1 MRKIS
6 FSQPNFQQGPKEFNA
21 YYLPYSAGVL
31 WAYVCQ
37 HEHIKKE
44 YELIN
49 FVWKRDEI
57 DKSLELIK
65 DSDVACFS
73 TYVWNKSYN
82 YTLAKRLKEVNP
94 NCFVIFGGPEPPI
107 TDPKFFEKFPYI
119 DIMVKQE
126 GERSF
131 LKVLET
137 LDLEQLRDTPG
148 LLLNI
153 NGETVDTG
161 SPLRI
166 NDLDEV
172 PSPYLTGVFDD
183 LIKAHPEVEWN
194 MTLETN
200 RGCPYQCTF
209 CDWGSLTYNKVKK
222 FEMQRVFDEIEW
234 AGKHRC
240 GFISITDAN
249 FGIFPDRDNLIA
261 DKIIETQTRYGYPN
275 TFSTAWAKNQKQEV
289 VDIVKKLIHSP
300 RGFNQGLT
308 VSVQSLDLDVLENIK
323 RKNLE
328 ISKIEEIFDICDKE
342 NIPVYT
348 EVILG
353 LPGETLETWK
363 KNFWHLFESGN
374 HTGVTIFQ
382 AQMLENAEMNLLQK
396 KLYKIQDQVVYDY
409 MSGSYN
415 EDELK
420 EGIKVITATKDM
432 PFDKMLEAQIF
443 SWFINTFH
451 INGITTYVSRFLH
464 KYKGIGYDE
473 FYEKFFTY
481 IQNDEWLKNEMD
493 EVQKYYFK
501 WMTSGN
507 IDHPIIG
514 NIEIHGWNLIH
525 RTVISI
531 HAENKYE
538 HVFNLI
544 EDFVRHTF
552 DLDDGKWNTCVDDI
566 TDQLMKFQRN
576 YLINYKDIPN
586 YPKTITFD
594 YDFLGYLQDDK
605 MLQNTTQYV
614 FDFNEDKTMSF
625 PRFLDNIYFYR
636 RRNFGKAW
644 ITRV

>member
-1 MRKIS
+1 MKLIS

-31 WAYVCQ
+31 WSYVKSFP
-37 HEHIKKE
+37 HINENYKLLN
-44 YELIN
+44 YI
-49 FVWKRDEI
+49 WKRDAL
-57 DKSLELIK
+57 DKSLDLIK

-82 YTLAKRLKEVNP
+82 YTLAKRMKDLKPECLIV
-94 NCFVIFGGPEPPI
+94 FGGPEPPI
-107 TDPKFFEKFPYI
+107 TDPEFFKTFPYI
-119 DIMVKQE
+119 DIMVKSE
-126 GERSF
+126 GEKTF
-131 LKVLET
+131 LKILEST
-137 LDLEQLRDTPG
+137 SLEELRQVPG

-153 NGETVDTG
+153 DGETVDTG
-161 SPLRI
+161 NPDRI
-166 NDLDEV
+166 NNLEEV
-172 PSPYLTGVFDD
+172 PSPYLTGLFDD
-183 LIKAHPEVEWN
+183 LMAAHPEVEWN

-222 FEMQRVFDEIEW
+222 FELDRVNDEIEW
-234 AGKHRC
+234 AGKNKC

-261 DKIIETQTRYGYPN
+261 DKIIEVQTNYGYPN

-308 VSVQSLDLDVLENIK
+308 LSVQSLDLDVLENIK

-328 ISKIEEIFDICDKE
+328 ISKIEEVFDICDKE
-342 NIPVYT
+342 NIPIYT
-348 EVILG
+348 EIILG
-353 LPGETLETWK
+353 LPGETLATWK
-363 KNFWHLFESGN
+363 QNFWKLFNSGN
-374 HTGVTIFQ
+374 HTGVTVFQ

-396 KLYKIQDQVVYDY
+396 KLYKITDQMVYDY

-420 EGIKVITATKDM
+420 EGIKVITSTKDM
-432 PFDKMLEAQIF
+432 SFDEMLEAQIF
-443 SWFINTFH
+443 SWYINTFH
-451 INGITTYVSRFLH
+451 INGLTTYISRFL
-464 KYKGIGYDE
+464 KKFRNIEYSD
-473 FYEKFFTY
+473 FYEKLFEY
-481 IQNDEWLKNEMD
+481 VKQDSWIAEEIE
-493 EVQKYYFK
+493 EVGSYYRR
-501 WMTSGN
+501 WMTTGQ

-525 RTVISI
+525 RSVIRI
-531 HAENKYE
+531 HADNKYD
-538 HVFNLI
+538 HIFNMV
-544 EDFVRHTF
+544 EDFINKEY
-552 DLDDGKWNTCVDDI
+552 DLDEGNWDSCPDDI
-566 TDQLMKFQRN
+566 LEQLMKFQRN
-576 YLINYKDIPN
+576 YLINYHDIPN
-586 YPKTITFD
+586 YPKVLTFD
-594 YDFLGYLQDDK
+594 YDFLGYLQDDANIRD
-605 MLQNTTQYV
+605 QVQYT

-644 ITRV
+644 ITKI